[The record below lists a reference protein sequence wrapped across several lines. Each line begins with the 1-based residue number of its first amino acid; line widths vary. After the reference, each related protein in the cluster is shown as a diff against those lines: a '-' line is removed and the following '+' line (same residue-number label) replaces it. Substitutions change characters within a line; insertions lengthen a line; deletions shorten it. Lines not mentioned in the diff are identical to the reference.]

1 MTDFADRS
9 INFVGIIEH
18 TILENYDIAKIRN
31 DFPLLKREVNGK
43 PLVYLDNGA
52 TTQKPKQVIDAITN
66 YYSDMNSNVH
76 RGVHYLSQISTDA
89 FEVTRN
95 KVQHFINAE
104 HDYEIIITKGTTEGI
119 NIISQCFGKTFVH
132 EGDEIIISAMEHH
145 SNIVPWQM
153 LCEER
158 GAVLKVIPM
167 NESGELDI
175 EQYKSL
181 LSPKTKIVAVTY
193 VSNALG
199 TINPVKE
206 IIQAAHEQGVPV
218 LLDAAQAIQHKKI
231 DVQELDVDFLVFSGH
246 KMYGPT
252 GVGVLYGK
260 EKWLNA
266 IPPYQGGGDMIKD
279 VTFAKTTYNDLP
291 FKFEAGTPNIE
302 AGICLATAIDYLED
316 IGLDNIKAY
325 EDDLLDYATNQLNK
339 IEGLRMVGTAT
350 QKSSVLSF
358 VIEGTHP
365 YDVGVI
371 LDKLGIA
378 VRTGHHCAQPVMDQ
392 FGIPGTI
399 RASLAMYNT
408 KEDID
413 VLVAGIERAVGMLI

>member
-1 MTDFADRS
+1 
-9 INFVGIIEH
+9 
-18 TILENYDIAKIRN
+18 
-31 DFPLLKREVNGK
+31 
-43 PLVYLDNGA
+43 
-52 TTQKPKQVIDAITN
+52 
-66 YYSDMNSNVH
+66 MNSNVH

-89 FEVTRN
+89 FEVTRH
-95 KVQHFINAE
+95 KIQQFINAE
-104 HDYEIIITKGTTEGI
+104 HDYEIIITKGTTESI
-119 NIISQCFGKTFVH
+119 NIIAQCFGKAFVN
-132 EGDEIIISAMEHH
+132 EGDEIVISAMEHH

-153 LCEER
+153 LCEEK
-158 GAVLKVIPM
+158 GALLKVIPM
-167 NESGELDI
+167 NENGELDI
-175 EQYKSL
+175 EAYKSL
-181 LSPKTKIVAVTY
+181 LSAKTKIVSVTY

-199 TINPVKE
+199 TINPVRD
-206 IIQAAHEQGVPV
+206 IIATAHERNIPV
-218 LLDAAQAIQHKKI
+218 LLDAAQAIQHKPI
-231 DVQELDVDFLVFSGH
+231 DVRELDVDFLVFSGH

-279 VTFAKTTYNDLP
+279 VTFEKTTYNDLP

-302 AGICLATAIDYLED
+302 AGICLAAAIDYLDE
-316 IGLDNIKAY
+316 IGLDNINQY
-325 EDDLLDYATNQLNK
+325 EDELLAYATGELNK
-339 IEGLRMVGTAT
+339 IEGLRIIGTAA

-358 VIEGTHP
+358 VIDGVHP

-392 FGIPGTI
+392 FNIPGTI

-408 KEDID
+408 KEEID
-413 VLVAGIERAVGMLI
+413 ALVEGIKRAVRMLV

>member
-1 MTDFADRS
+1 MEDFD
-9 INFVGIIEH
+9 
-18 TILENYDIAKIRN
+18 ILHVRA
-31 DFPLLKREVNGK
+31 DFPLLSREVNGK

-52 TTQKPKQVIDAITN
+52 TTQKPQQVIDAITH
-66 YYSDMNSNVH
+66 YYRDMNSNVH

-89 FEVTRN
+89 FELARR
-95 KVQHFINAE
+95 KVQSFIHAT
-104 HDYEIIITKGTTEGI
+104 HDHEIIMTKGTTDSI
-119 NIISQCFGKTFVH
+119 NLIAQCYGKAFVNA
-132 EGDEIIISAMEHH
+132 GDEIIISAMEHH

-153 LCEER
+153 LCEDR
-158 GAVLKVIPM
+158 GAALKIIPM
-167 NESGELDI
+167 DGQGELDM
-175 EQYKSL
+175 EEYRSL
-181 LSPKTKIVAVTY
+181 LSPKTKMVAVTY

-199 TINPVKE
+199 TVNPIRE
-206 IIQAAHEQGVPV
+206 IIRLAHQNNTPV
-218 LLDAAQAIQHKKI
+218 LIDAAQAIQHLKI
-231 DVQELDVDFLVFSGH
+231 DVQDLDVDFLVFSGH

-260 EKWLNA
+260 ERWLNA

-279 VTFAKTTYNDLP
+279 VTFEKTIYNDLP

-302 AGICLATAIDYLED
+302 AGICLAAAIDYIES
-316 IGLDNIKAY
+316 IGLDHIRAY
-325 EDDLLDYATNQLNK
+325 EDELLRYATQRLGE
-339 IEGLRMVGTAT
+339 IEGLRIIGTAKS
-350 QKSSVLSF
+350 KSSVLSF
-358 VIEGTHP
+358 IIEGVHP

-408 KEDID
+408 PKDID
-413 VLVAGIERAVGMLI
+413 RLTEGIKRAVGMLV

>member
-1 MTDFADRS
+1 METYNID
-9 INFVGIIEH
+9 
-18 TILENYDIAKIRN
+18 KIRA
-31 DFPLLKREVNGK
+31 DFPILKREVNGK

-52 TTQKPKQVIDAITN
+52 TTQKPVSVINSIAH

-89 FEVTRN
+89 FEVTRR
-95 KVQHFINAE
+95 KIQFFINAPE
-104 HDYEIIITKGTTEGI
+104 DRQVIITKGTTDSINLVATCYGRAFIQEG
-119 NIISQCFGKTFVH
+119 
-132 EGDEIIISAMEHH
+132 EEIILSAMEHH

-153 LCEER
+153 LCDEKGCKIR
-158 GAVLKVIPM
+158 VIPM
-167 NESGELDI
+167 NDKGELDMDAYRGLFN
-175 EQYKSL
+175 ER
-181 LSPKTKIVAVTY
+181 TKLVAVTY

-206 IIQAAHEQGVPV
+206 MISIAHAHGAVV
-218 LLDAAQAIQHKKI
+218 LVDAAQAIQHI
-231 DVQELDVDFLVFSGH
+231 QVDVQDLDVDFLAFSGH

-260 EKWLNA
+260 EELLNA
-266 IPPYQGGGDMIKD
+266 MPPYQGGGDMIKD
-279 VTFAKTTYNDLP
+279 VTFEKTTYNELP

-302 AGICLATAIDYLED
+302 AGICLNEAIDYISS
-316 IGLDNIKAY
+316 IGLAHIEAY
-325 EDDLLDYATNQLNK
+325 EHELLAYTQEKLSQ
-339 IEGLRMVGTAT
+339 IPGIRFIGTAD
-350 QKSSVLSF
+350 QKCSVISF
-358 VIEGTHP
+358 IIEGTHP

-378 VRTGHHCAQPVMDQ
+378 VRTGHHCAQPVMDR

-399 RASLAMYNT
+399 RVSLALYNT

-413 VLVAGIERAVGMLI
+413 ILIAGIQRAVNMLV